1 MKQATILTS
10 LVFSILF
17 ALTYSNRALAQNN
30 ESVKPFDQL
39 VVSPY
44 IDLVLTKGPS
54 ETVRLEAENVPLEKV
69 KVKVTGKTLRIYL
82 DQAKMVPKQKK
93 YVGNGYKYR
102 TSIYEGAKVKAF
114 VTYRDLKKLEIRG
127 EQDVLVKDPLQQS
140 KFKLKLFGAS
150 QVDMAGLQVKRLKAV
165 LYGENDLY
173 IKSGQIDTQI
183 YRSYGENIVNAQ
195 QIKGKVA
202 RTRLY
207 GESALKLHVTESLK
221 VSALGESEV
230 EYSGNPQL
238 NKGLIIGA
246 SIRHIQD

>member
-1 MKQATILTS
+1 MKLSTTIT
-10 LVFSILF
+10 
-17 ALTYSNRALAQNN
+17 ALAFCLLFVCSYSHEIFAQEV

-44 IDLVLTKGPS
+44 IDLILSKGPF
-54 ETVRLEAENVPLEKV
+54 ETVRFEADNVPLEKV
-69 KVKVTGKTLRIYL
+69 QVKVTGKTLRIYL
-82 DQAKMVPKQKK
+82 DQAKVVPKQRKHI
-93 YVGNGYKYR
+93 GNGYKYR
-102 TSIYEGAKVKAF
+102 TSIYEGAKVTAY
-114 VTYRDLKKLEIRG
+114 VTYRDLEKLEIRG
-127 EQDVLVKDPLQQS
+127 EQDVFVKDPLQQD

-150 QVDMAGLQVKRLKAV
+150 RVDMAGLQTRRLKAV

-173 IKSGQIDTQI
+173 VKSGQIDTQI
-183 YRSYGENIVNAQ
+183 YRSYGENVVNAQ

-207 GESALKLHVTESLK
+207 GESALKLDVAESLK

-230 EYSGNPQL
+230 IYSGNPRL

-246 SIRHIQD
+246 SIRRTKD